1 MSNFQRWGV
10 ALPRAITRWTVCIGM
25 AAAGLLAGGGAAFS
39 GPCTDQIAA
48 LEQQIKA
55 LPAGPKTGPTFSQS
69 LGAQLHEQPT
79 PEDVAHAQKAG
90 RKEADAALKAA
101 RKADDAGNAS
111 ACSAALEKAK
121 RLYDVAQ

>member
-1 MSNFQRWGV
+1 M
-10 ALPRAITRWTVCIGM
+10 
-25 AAAGLLAGGGAAFS
+25 LASRGAAS
-39 GPCTDQIAA
+39 AGPCTDQIAA

-69 LGAQLHEQPT
+69 LGAQLHQQPT

-101 RKADDAGNAS
+101 HKADEAGNAS
-111 ACSAALEKAK
+111 ACSAALEEAR
-121 RLYDVAQ
+121 RLYDIEQ

>member
-1 MSNFQRWGV
+1 MNNVQRWGV
-10 ALPRAITRWTVCIGM
+10 VLPKAIARWTVCIGI
-25 AAAGLLAGGGAAFS
+25 AAAGLLAGSGAAFS

-69 LGAQLHEQPT
+69 LGAQLHQQPT

-111 ACSAALEKAK
+111 ACGAALEEAR
-121 RLYDVAQ
+121 RLYDIAP

>member
-1 MSNFQRWGV
+1 M
-10 ALPRAITRWTVCIGM
+10 PKAIARGTVCIGI
-25 AAAGLLAGGGAAFS
+25 AAAGLLAGSGAAFS

-69 LGAQLHEQPT
+69 LGAQLHQQPT

-111 ACSAALEKAK
+111 ACGAALEEAR
-121 RLYDVAQ
+121 RLYDIAP